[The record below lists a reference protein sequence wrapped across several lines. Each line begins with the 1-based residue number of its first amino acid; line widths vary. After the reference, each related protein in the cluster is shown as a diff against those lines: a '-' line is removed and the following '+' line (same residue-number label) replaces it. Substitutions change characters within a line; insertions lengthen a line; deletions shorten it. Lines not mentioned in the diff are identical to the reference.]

1 MDHYQVVG
9 GLRGI
14 ISFDVEVTTADVDMH
29 SSLASY
35 AESAPWRLVKGLSSL
50 RDTNGHI
57 LIDGFYDTVDKMS
70 PEEEKLAEEQDF
82 NLENAKKAAGLRR
95 TVNDYNPLKELV
107 NMPTISINGLSAGYQ
122 GTGVKTV
129 IPRHASAKLD
139 CRLSPHQDPE
149 KMMQLVRE
157 QLVKNGFPDLEVH
170 MNLGEPGYRADVNDE
185 FVKLAMDEAKKYY
198 GPETKY
204 VLNAAGGGPADMV
217 NTLGVPT
224 LSIGCGYAG
233 AKVHGPNENIRVKDY
248 TDAVQYL
255 GNLLNAYGK

>member
-1 MDHYQVVG
+1 
-9 GLRGI
+9 
-14 ISFDVEVTTADVDMH
+14 MH

-139 CRLSPHQDPE
+139 CRLSPHQD
-149 KMMQLVRE
+149 RE
-157 QLVKNGFPDLEVH
+157 D
-170 MNLGEPGYRADVNDE
+170 D
-185 FVKLAMDEAKKYY
+185 
-198 GPETKY
+198 
-204 VLNAAGGGPADMV
+204 AARRRTARQKR
-217 NTLGVPT
+217 
-224 LSIGCGYAG
+224 LS
-233 AKVHGPNENIRVKDY
+233 RS
-248 TDAVQYL
+248 
-255 GNLLNAYGK
+255 